1 MRLSAHQLLFP
12 FSNLQKKAPLLLHMM
27 QTFGVAVLLGRKKI
41 LQLDC
46 IICQL
51 KKPFAAGVAATD
63 FGCSN

>member
-1 MRLSAHQLLFP
+1 
-12 FSNLQKKAPLLLHMM
+12 MM
-27 QTFGVAVLLGRKKI
+27 QTFGVAVLLGRKI

-63 FGCSN
+63 FGC